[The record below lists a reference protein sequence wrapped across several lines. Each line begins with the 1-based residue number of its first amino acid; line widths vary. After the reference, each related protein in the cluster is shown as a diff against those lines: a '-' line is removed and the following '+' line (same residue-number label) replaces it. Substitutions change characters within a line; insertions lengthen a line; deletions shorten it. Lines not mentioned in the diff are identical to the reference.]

1 MLKLFQKGNKVAVMG
16 EAAEDVK
23 HEEEI
28 VKVSLSLLRIEIEC
42 LLAANATVRQ
52 YPFTYR
58 IPALD

>member
-1 MLKLFQKGNKVAVMG
+1 MG